1 MGDVISLNR
10 FRKAKER
17 AEAARKAEENRVRH
31 GRTRAEKEGARHEQE
46 RQDAALDGKRLE
58 PEDED
63 GAPEE

>member
-31 GRTRAEKEGARHEQE
+31 GRTRAEKELVRQEQE
-46 RQDAALDGKRLE
+46 RQDAALDGKRLG
-58 PEDED
+58 PEDDDADAE
-63 GAPEE
+63 

>member
-31 GRTRAEKEGARHEQE
+31 GRTRADKELVRREQE
-46 RQDAALDGKRLE
+46 RQDADLDGKRLG
-58 PEDED
+58 PEDDDADAE
-63 GAPEE
+63 